1 MRWDYSAMI
10 ACIGE
15 GRAPSA
21 AELEKVAE
29 RMRREAFREAPVDAG
44 LKRRIVRAALA
55 ALGRAQG

>member
-1 MRWDYSAMI
+1 MV

-15 GRAPSA
+15 DRAPSA

-29 RMRREAFREAPVDAG
+29 RMRREAFRETPVDTG

-55 ALGRAQG
+55 ALGKTEA